1 MPNDEKCSAGHLALG
16 SPGRRRFLLASTSV
30 LTGIGL
36 TGVAMPFV
44 KAWSPSDRAL
54 AAGAPIDVDISK
66 IEPGQ
71 LLTVLWR
78 SRPVWILR
86 RTDATLN
93 QLPGLQ
99 PHLADP
105 HSQAPQQFSA
115 ALETPW
121 RSIKR
126 EYFVCVA
133 FCTHLGCVPSYEPD
147 TAAALSPDA
156 QGGFFCPCHGSRFDL
171 AGRVF
176 KEQPAPLNLPIMPHY
191 YLSDSV
197 LRIGEL
203 EGGQARNWQPVAW

>member
-1 MPNDEKCSAGHLALG
+1 MTKANHPPGPSPISN
-16 SPGRRRFLLASTSV
+16 PGRRRFLLASTS
-30 LTGIGL
+30 LLGGAGIS
-36 TGVAMPFV
+36 GVAMPFV
-44 KAWSPSDRAL
+44 LSWSPSDRAL
-54 AAGAPIDVDISK
+54 AAGAPIDVNISK

-71 LLTVLWR
+71 LVTVLWR

-86 RTDATLN
+86 RTDEMLD
-93 QLPGLQ
+93 QLPELHPQ
-99 PHLADP
+99 LADP
-105 HSQAPQQFSA
+105 ASKAPQQFST
-115 ALETPW
+115 ALQTPW

-147 TAAALSPDA
+147 TQVQSNRDG

-176 KEQPAPLNLPIMPHY
+176 KEQPAPLNLPVMPHY
-191 YLSDSV
+191 YVSDSV

-203 EGGQARNWQPVAW
+203 EDGQGRNWQPVAW